1 MVITGITPNRDYKVV
16 YVMVIGLTGGI
27 ASGKSTVS
35 AKLKQLGAA
44 IIDVDILARSVVS
57 KGEIAYN
64 RIIQCFGENILLPSG
79 EINRKRLGSIV
90 FSNTEKL
97 ALLNSI
103 THPEI
108 INRVMDKIQ
117 ELKDAGNRVI
127 VVDAAILIEMG
138 LYKYVDSV
146 WVVIVDRETQIKRL
160 IERDKFDYRDSENRI
175 NSQFTNEVRKKYA
188 DVIIDNNKPIE
199 EVGKRLEELWNNI
212 ISGGK

>member
-1 MVITGITPNRDYKVV
+1 M
-16 YVMVIGLTGGI
+16 MVIGLTGGI

-35 AKLKQLGAA
+35 AKLKELGAA
-44 IIDVDILARSVVS
+44 IIDVDVIARGVVS

-64 RIIQCFGENILLPSG
+64 RIVQSFGENILLPSG
-79 EINRKRLGSIV
+79 EINRKKLGNIV
-90 FSNTEKL
+90 FSDKEKL

-108 INRVMDKIQ
+108 INRVKEKIQ
-117 ELKDAGNRVI
+117 EYKAAGKKVI

-146 WVVIVDRETQIKRL
+146 WVVVVDRETQIKRL
-160 IERDKFDYRDSENRI
+160 IERDKFDYKDSENRI
-175 NSQFTNEVRKKYA
+175 NSQFTNEVRRKYA

-199 EVGKRLEELWNNI
+199 EVRKRIEELWNNI
-212 ISGGK
+212 VSGGE

>member
-1 MVITGITPNRDYKVV
+1 M
-16 YVMVIGLTGGI
+16 MVIGLTGGI

-35 AKLKQLGAA
+35 AKLKELGAA

-64 RIIQCFGENILLPSG
+64 RIIQCFGESILLPNG

-90 FSNTEKL
+90 FSDKKKL
-97 ALLNSI
+97 ALLNGI

-108 INRVMDKIQ
+108 ISRVKERIR
-117 ELKDAGNRVI
+117 ELKTAGNSVI

-146 WVVIVDRETQIKRL
+146 WVVAADREIQIKRL
-160 IERDKFDYRDSENRI
+160 IERDKFDYRDSEKRI
-175 NSQFTNEVRKKYA
+175 NSQFTDDARKKYA
-188 DVIIDNNKPIE
+188 DIVIDNNESIE
-199 EVGKRLEELWNNI
+199 TLSKKIEELWGNVM
-212 ISGGK
+212 SGGE

>member
-1 MVITGITPNRDYKVV
+1 
-16 YVMVIGLTGGI
+16 MVIGLTGGI

-35 AKLKQLGAA
+35 AKLKELGAA
-44 IIDVDILARSVVS
+44 IIDVDILARGVVS

-64 RIIQCFGENILLPSG
+64 RIIQCFGDNIQLPSG

-90 FSNTEKL
+90 FSNKEKL

-108 INRVMDKIQ
+108 INRVKDKIQ
-117 ELKDAGNRVI
+117 ELKAEGAKVI

-138 LYKYVDSV
+138 LHRYADSV

-160 IERDKFDYRDSENRI
+160 VERDKFDYKDAENRI

-199 EVGKRLEELWNNI
+199 EVGKKLEELWNNI
-212 ISGGK
+212 ISGGE

>member
-1 MVITGITPNRDYKVV
+1 
-16 YVMVIGLTGGI
+16 MVIGLTGGI

-35 AKLKQLGAA
+35 AKLKELGAA
-44 IIDVDILARSVVS
+44 IIDVDELARDVVR

-64 RIIQCFGENILLPSG
+64 RIVQSFGEDILLHNG
-79 EINRKRLGSIV
+79 EINRKKLGSIV
-90 FSNTEKL
+90 FSDKEKL

-108 INRVMDKIQ
+108 ISRVKDRIRQ
-117 ELKDAGNRVI
+117 LKAEGEKVI

-146 WVVIVDRETQIKRL
+146 WVVMVDRETQIKRL
-160 IERDKFDYRDSENRI
+160 MERDRLNYKDSENRI

-199 EVGKRLEELWNNI
+199 EVSKKIEELWNKI
-212 ISGGK
+212 FSGRE

>member
-1 MVITGITPNRDYKVV
+1 
-16 YVMVIGLTGGI
+16 MVIGLTGGI

-35 AKLKQLGAA
+35 AKLKDLGAY
-44 IIDVDILARSVVS
+44 IIDVDVLARDVVS

-64 RIIQCFGENILLPSG
+64 RIVQSFGPDILLKTG
-79 EINRKRLGSIV
+79 EINRKKLGNIV
-90 FSNTEKL
+90 FSDKKKL

-108 INRVMDKIQ
+108 ISRVKDKIA
-117 ELKDAGNRVI
+117 ELKAAGEKVI

-146 WVVIVDRETQIKRL
+146 WVVVVDRETQIKRL
-160 IERDKFDYRDSENRI
+160 MKRDKFDYEDSENRI

-188 DVIIDNNKPIE
+188 DVIIDNNRPFE
-199 EVGKRLEELWNNI
+199 EVERKIEELWNNI
-212 ISGGK
+212 MAGRE

>member
-1 MVITGITPNRDYKVV
+1 
-16 YVMVIGLTGGI
+16 MVIGLTGGI

-35 AKLKQLGAA
+35 AKLRELGAA
-44 IIDVDILARSVVS
+44 IIDVDILARGVVS

-64 RIIQCFGENILLPSG
+64 RIIQCFGDNIQLPSG

-90 FSNTEKL
+90 FSNKEKL

-103 THPEI
+103 THSEI
-108 INRVMDKIQ
+108 INRVKDRIQ
-117 ELKDAGNRVI
+117 ELKAEGAKVI

-138 LYKYVDSV
+138 LHKYVDSV

-160 IERDKFDYRDSENRI
+160 VERDKFDYKDAENRI

-188 DVIIDNNKPIE
+188 DVIIDNNNPIE
-199 EVGKRLEELWNNI
+199 EVGKKLEELWNNI
-212 ISGGK
+212 ISGGE

>member
-1 MVITGITPNRDYKVV
+1 
-16 YVMVIGLTGGI
+16 MVIGLTGGI

-35 AKLKQLGAA
+35 AKLKELGAA

-57 KGEIAYN
+57 KGRIAYN
-64 RIIQCFGENILLPSG
+64 RIVQCFGEEVLLPSG
-79 EINRKRLGSIV
+79 EINRKKLGGIV
-90 FSNTEKL
+90 FSDKDKL

-108 INRVMDKIQ
+108 INRVKDKIQ
-117 ELKDAGNRVI
+117 ELKAEGAKVI

-146 WVVIVDRETQIKRL
+146 WVVIVDREIQIKRL
-160 IERDKFDYRDSENRI
+160 IERDKFDYKDSENRI

-199 EVGKRLEELWNNI
+199 EVGKKLEELWNNI
-212 ISGGK
+212 ISGGE

>member
-1 MVITGITPNRDYKVV
+1 
-16 YVMVIGLTGGI
+16 MVIGLTGGI

-35 AKLKQLGAA
+35 AKLKELGAT

-64 RIIQCFGENILLPSG
+64 RIIQCFGESILLPNG

-90 FSNTEKL
+90 FSDKKKL
-97 ALLNSI
+97 ALLNGI

-108 INRVMDKIQ
+108 ISRVKERIR
-117 ELKDAGNRVI
+117 ELKTAGNSVI

-146 WVVIVDRETQIKRL
+146 WVVAADREIQIKRL
-160 IERDKFDYRDSENRI
+160 IERDKFDYRDSEKRI
-175 NSQFTNEVRKKYA
+175 NSQFTDDVRKKYA
-188 DVIIDNNKPIE
+188 DIVIDNNESIE
-199 EVGKRLEELWNNI
+199 ALSKRIEELWGNVM
-212 ISGGK
+212 SGGE

>member
-1 MVITGITPNRDYKVV
+1 
-16 YVMVIGLTGGI
+16 MVIGLTGGI

-35 AKLKQLGAA
+35 AKLKDLGAY
-44 IIDVDILARSVVS
+44 IIDVDVLARDVVS

-64 RIIQCFGENILLPSG
+64 RIVQSFGPDILLKTG
-79 EINRKRLGSIV
+79 EINRKKLGNIV
-90 FSNTEKL
+90 FSDKKKL

-108 INRVMDKIQ
+108 ISRVKDKIA
-117 ELKDAGNRVI
+117 ELKAAGKKVI

-146 WVVIVDRETQIKRL
+146 WVVVVDRETQIKRL
-160 IERDKFDYRDSENRI
+160 MKRDKFDYEDSENRI

-188 DVIIDNNKPIE
+188 DVIIDNNRPFE
-199 EVGKRLEELWNNI
+199 EVERKIEELWNNI
-212 ISGGK
+212 MAGRE

>member
-1 MVITGITPNRDYKVV
+1 M
-16 YVMVIGLTGGI
+16 MVIGLTGGI

-44 IIDVDILARSVVS
+44 VIDADIVSRAVVS

-64 RIIQCFGENILLPSG
+64 RIVQCFGESILLPSG
-79 EINRKRLGSIV
+79 QINRKRLGGIV
-90 FSNTEKL
+90 FSDKEKL

-108 INRVMDKIQ
+108 ISKVKDKIQ
-117 ELKDAGNRVI
+117 ELKASGEKVI

-146 WVVIVDRETQIKRL
+146 WVVTVDRETQIKRL
-160 IERDKFDYRDSENRI
+160 IERDKFDYKDSENRI
-175 NSQFTNEVRKKYA
+175 NSQFTNEVRRKYA
-188 DVIIDNNKPIE
+188 DVIIDNNKSVE
-199 EVGKRLEELWNNI
+199 EVEKRLEELWNNI
-212 ISGGK
+212 ITGGE

>member
-1 MVITGITPNRDYKVV
+1 
-16 YVMVIGLTGGI
+16 MVIGLTGGI

-35 AKLKQLGAA
+35 AKLKELGAA
-44 IIDVDILARSVVS
+44 IIDVDILSREVVS

-64 RIIQCFGENILLPSG
+64 RIVQCFGENILLPSG
-79 EINRKRLGSIV
+79 QINRKRLGGIV
-90 FSNTEKL
+90 FSDKEKL

-108 INRVMDKIQ
+108 INKVKDRIQ
-117 ELKDAGNRVI
+117 ELKASGKKVI

-160 IERDKFDYRDSENRI
+160 IERDKYDYKESENRV
-175 NSQFTNEVRKKYA
+175 NSQFTNDVRRKYA
-188 DVIIDNNKPIE
+188 DVIIDNNKSIE

-212 ISGGK
+212 ITGGE